1 MKKQHSNEF
10 KAKVAL
16 EAIGG
21 HYTIQ
26 ELSKKYEVH
35 PNMIGLWKKQLIE
48 SAHELFDKK
57 GNNKELEEQQKREDI
72 YLREIGHLQIEKEF
86 LKKKYRQLYGREPD
100 L

>member
-10 KAKVAL
+10 KARIAL
-16 EAIGG
+16 EAISG

-26 ELSKKYEVH
+26 QLSEKNEVH

-48 SAHELFDKK
+48 SAHELFDRK
-57 GNNKELEEQQKREDI
+57 GNDQELAERQEKEDM
-72 YLREIGHLQIEKEF
+72 YLREIGQLQVEKEF

-100 L
+100 M